1 MNRTNCV
8 MIYLSTTHGCMN
20 KHGIFI
26 IELGASKK
34 HGDMKVSKL
43 GGWSYAKYEYHNH
56 VFRPK
61 NAHELW
67 RSRLHF
73 LFFWGVPQTGRCS
86 RLLATGF
93 RAGWSSANCLTITVG
108 SFQHAFFTG
117 AWLRTTNQNA
127 ITTFDYCNFEANT
140 LGGIPMPDGWHMF
153 IVIKTCLLQL
163 VKIGWNTWALIKPC
177 EIAPKYERWA

>member
-1 MNRTNCV
+1 MAIWKYPN
-8 MIYLSTTHGCMN
+8 
-20 KHGIFI
+20 
-26 IELGASKK
+26 LGADLTPSTNITTMSFDQKMRMNCDEA
-34 HGDMKVSKL
+34 GCI
-43 GGWSYAKYEYHNH
+43 
-56 VFRPK
+56 
-61 NAHELW
+61 
-67 RSRLHF
+67 
-73 LFFWGVPQTGRCS
+73 FWIFCCVPQTGRWS

-93 RAGWSSANCLTITVG
+93 RAGLSSANCLTITVG